1 VDSSSTKN
9 EEHHEIEFRHAS
21 QLSKWSGRHMPLSA
35 FSSDIFFPLS
45 VTRSVNYSPARCTST
60 AAELMLIMICQIW
73 LLTGRV
79 DLISPLPLLL
89 PVHVV
94 SSLSSR
100 PRRVQFSAE
109 SWIDGGEEERTTH
122 GQTARGSRLAGR
134 STGPISGVGRLSACT
149 RSDTLFPTTSC
160 STWGYS

>member
-9 EEHHEIEFRHAS
+9 KEHHEIEFRHAS

-35 FSSDIFFPLS
+35 FSSDIVFPLS

-79 DLISPLPLLL
+79 DLISPLPLSCCRFMSCRLSRL
-89 PVHVV
+89 V
-94 SSLSSR
+94 SSTAGS
-100 PRRVQFSAE
+100 VQ
-109 SWIDGGEEERTTH
+109 
-122 GQTARGSRLAGR
+122 
-134 STGPISGVGRLSACT
+134 C
-149 RSDTLFPTTSC
+149 
-160 STWGYS
+160 